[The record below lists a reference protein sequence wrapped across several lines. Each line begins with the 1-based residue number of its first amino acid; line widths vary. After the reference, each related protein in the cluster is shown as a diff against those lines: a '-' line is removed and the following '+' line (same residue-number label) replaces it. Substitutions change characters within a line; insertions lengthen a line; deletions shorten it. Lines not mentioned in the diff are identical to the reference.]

1 MKRFLAAILLFA
13 GPAFAIDPFTVN
25 RSSFIAGTNQTGCIQ
40 ASYLDKVLP
49 GATSTGGSITIHNSS
64 WTLTSPVISST
75 TLAAGNMQDFAN
87 TRVAGICY
95 NASTP
100 TNGVTIQYK
109 K

>member
-13 GPAFAIDPFTVN
+13 GPAFAVDPFSVN
-25 RSSFIAGTNQTGCIQ
+25 RSSFIAGTTQTGCIQ
-40 ASYLDKVLP
+40 ASYLDKVLT
-49 GATSTGGSITIHNSS
+49 GVTTSGGTLTIYNSS

-75 TLAAGNMQDFAN
+75 TLVAGNMQDFAN

-95 NASTP
+95 NAGTP
-100 TNGVTIQYK
+100 TNGVTIIYK